1 MAKASPKGH
10 HYLRTLATQCSL
22 SRKRVKKIE
31 EGKKEKI
38 I

>member
-1 MAKASPKGH
+1 MAKASPKGL

-22 SRKRVKKIE
+22 SRKRVKKIDE
-31 EGKKEKI
+31 KKENI